1 MPAES
6 IILSNFP
13 RNLKYIRLSKKPP
26 ISQET
31 LAKKLGTTQKCIS
44 IYEQG
49 ECLPSVVF
57 TLRLAL
63 YTHVSV
69 DDLLCK
75 DLTKKGL

>member
-1 MPAES
+1 MPAEA

-13 RNLKYIRLSKKPP
+13 KNLKYLRLSKQPP

-31 LAKKLGTTQKCIS
+31 LAKKLGTSQKCIS

-57 TLRLAL
+57 ALQLAL

>member
-1 MPAES
+1 MPVES

-13 RNLKYIRLSKKPP
+13 KNLKYLRLSKQPP

-31 LAKKLGTTQKCIS
+31 LAKKLGTSQKYIS
-44 IYEQG
+44 QYERG
-49 ECLPSVVF
+49 DYLPSLVF
-57 TLRLAL
+57 VLQLAL
-63 YTHVSV
+63 YSHVSV

>member
-1 MPAES
+1 MPAET

-13 RNLKYIRLSKKPP
+13 KNLKYLRLSKRPP

-31 LAKKLGTTQKCIS
+31 LAKKLGTSRKYIS
-44 IYEQG
+44 HYERG
-49 ECLPSVVF
+49 DYLPSLVF
-57 TLRLAL
+57 VLRLAL

>member
-1 MPAES
+1 MPA
-6 IILSNFP
+6 
-13 RNLKYIRLSKKPP
+13 
-26 ISQET
+26 ET
-31 LAKKLGTTQKCIS
+31 LAKEWGTSQKCIS

-57 TLRLAL
+57 ALQLAL
-63 YTHVSV
+63 YTHVSM